1 MPELNLRVLI
11 ADDHPVIR
19 KGLRFLLESESDIEV
34 IGEAGNGR
42 EAVELADELHPSE
55 IVMDILMPI
64 TNGIEATREILHR
77 SPDTKVLMI
86 SSASDNDLIDG
97 ALSSGAVGYISKE
110 TSLLD
115 VPRALREI
123 HRGRTFLMLGRAR
136 ANIT

>member
-1 MPELNLRVLI
+1 MPEFNLRVLI

-136 ANIT
+136 ANIS

>member
-136 ANIT
+136 ANIS